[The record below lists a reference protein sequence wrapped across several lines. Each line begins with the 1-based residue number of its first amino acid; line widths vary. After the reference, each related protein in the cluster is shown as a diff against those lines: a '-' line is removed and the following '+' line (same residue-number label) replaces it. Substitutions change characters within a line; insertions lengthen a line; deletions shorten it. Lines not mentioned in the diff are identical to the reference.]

1 MAILHIERQ
10 GEIGRCRV
18 EKPHRLIPLVTR
30 CILGI
35 ILQRNILDLT
45 AARREIDLQ
54 YLILLGELL
63 GFDLLPSNQQQTK
76 Q

>member
-54 YLILLGELL
+54 YLILHGELL
-63 GFDLLPSNQQQTK
+63 GFGLLQPAKLRTA
-76 Q
+76 